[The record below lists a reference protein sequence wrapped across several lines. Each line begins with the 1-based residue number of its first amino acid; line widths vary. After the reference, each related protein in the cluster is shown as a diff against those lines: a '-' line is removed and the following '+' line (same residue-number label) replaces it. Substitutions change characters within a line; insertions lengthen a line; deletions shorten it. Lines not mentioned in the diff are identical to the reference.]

1 VAVLRFLP
9 PDLVAEDLVAKT
21 NSPSLL
27 QVGHQRDILSGSHV
41 FTYSPLGFSTRV
53 LVKTDHNRLRI
64 FEWGDFTRWVYIWL
78 LDKNVCGLKS
88 RIKVDVSGK
97 ARNTATNTGG

>member
-27 QVGHQRDILSGSHV
+27 QVSHQRDILSGSHV
-41 FTYSPLGFSTRV
+41 STSALWVSPP
-53 LVKTDHNRLRI
+53 
-64 FEWGDFTRWVYIWL
+64 
-78 LDKNVCGLKS
+78 VCW
-88 RIKVDVSGK
+88 
-97 ARNTATNTGG
+97 